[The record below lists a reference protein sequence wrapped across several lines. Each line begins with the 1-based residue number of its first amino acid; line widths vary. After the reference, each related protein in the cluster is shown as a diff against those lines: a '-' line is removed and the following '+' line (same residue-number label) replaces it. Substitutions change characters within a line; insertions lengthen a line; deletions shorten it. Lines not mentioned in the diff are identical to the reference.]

1 MVIYQ
6 SRPKAREAKR
16 MNDKDF
22 VHIID
27 KAIDDFEGNSNE
39 LETAI
44 GMLMIGRFYGWRVV
58 MLIHSRSTVKK
69 YEKILGIEDIRK
81 VLPETGVLS
90 HRSLAWRIVQGTKNF
105 WKAVRGEMSGIK
117 STMVSKSS

>member
-1 MVIYQ
+1 MT
-6 SRPKAREAKR
+6 
-16 MNDKDF
+16 DKDF

-27 KAIDDFEGNSNE
+27 KAIDEFEGQATE
-39 LETAI
+39 LESAI
-44 GMLMIGRFYGWRVV
+44 GMLMVGRFYGWRVV

-69 YEKILGIEDIRK
+69 YERILKLKDIRD

-90 HRSLAWRIVQGTKNF
+90 HRSVAWRVVQGTKNF

-117 STMVSKSS
+117 TTELRRAA

>member
-1 MVIYQ
+1 
-6 SRPKAREAKR
+6 

>member
-1 MVIYQ
+1 
-6 SRPKAREAKR
+6 

-27 KAIDDFEGNSNE
+27 KAIDEFEGQATE

-44 GMLMIGRFYGWRVV
+44 GMLMVGRFYGWRVL

-69 YEKILGIEDIRK
+69 YERILQLKDIRDA
-81 VLPETGVLS
+81 LPETGVLS
-90 HRSLAWRIVQGTKNF
+90 HRSAAWKIVQGTKNF
-105 WKAVRGEMSGIK
+105 WKVVRGEMSGIK
-117 STMVSKSS
+117 STELRRNA